1 MAASEELTRRPQQ
14 LWFAAIAITAVIA
27 ALLVMD
33 ATLEYRS
40 AAMRVGFMLDD
51 SSGELL
57 ISSVDHDLPAEKA
70 GIEPGDVIVG
80 LNGSPIQSIRD
91 YDRAMKNFTPG
102 QSIRFSIQRDGETI
116 PLSLEPGAGFP
127 WIRYISTFGPVLA
140 YLVLGLLCLLHWRQD
155 IRARLLAIL
164 VLAIAVELAMPIY
177 AIGHPTLTA
186 AGEAVYF
193 LLTGIQIGV
202 ELHLISLIPARAP
215 WLKRW
220 PSLAALFYLIG
231 LGMATVLAAGTV
243 IDFLTPGRSIPW
255 PSEVGYDV
263 VDWALPIWAIAIG
276 AMLSYQMIRY
286 PNPRGRQQ
294 AGLVLVGVAPWIIF
308 TLVET
313 GASIFGIE
321 FGETWYNLTNWALTV
336 FPIAVFVAIFRY
348 HLFDLELVV
357 RRTLVFGSIMALLI
371 GVLYAMLAAA
381 WPLAAKLFGE
391 TGAAW
396 TVTGLALGLGVLAS
410 RMRAELE
417 RAIERRVFPERH
429 ALRGHLIRLAA
440 SLPVRGKLPLMGAH
454 LTDELCLAF
463 RVQSS
468 AIVMVDPRSQL
479 PYTLATARME
489 PDAGNALAGILRTD
503 PRLEKRLTE
512 NRKPLTVERLK
523 QDEAQLRRLR
533 LLGVEVIAPLI
544 SHDDFIGALCLGRKQ
559 SGSDF
564 PAEELELLN
573 LLSHHV
579 VTAFENARLTEHA
592 TYEGL
597 TGLYRREVILD
608 ILERE
613 CGRAIQCNDRIAVAM
628 IDIDQFKSFNDD
640 HGHLAG
646 DLILQRVAR
655 TLQSELRTTDLVGR
669 YGGEEFLAVLPSTD
683 LEGARI
689 AAEHMRTGIEML
701 SIPLES
707 GVMVKA
713 NVSVG
718 LAAVDVAE
726 GRAEDLARAMIETA
740 DQYLYEAKQQGRN
753 RVIAGPYSLGVA

>member
-40 AAMRVGFMLDD
+40 AAMRVGVMVDD

-57 ISSVDHDLPAEKA
+57 IASVDDGLPGDRA
-70 GIEPGDVIVG
+70 GMKSGDVIVG
-80 LNGSPIQSIRD
+80 MNGTSVESIRD
-91 YDRAMKNFTPG
+91 YDRVMKDYQPG
-102 QSIRFSIQRDGETI
+102 HSMRFALQRDGNRVA
-116 PLSLEPGAGFP
+116 LNLMPGASFP
-127 WIRYISTFGPVLA
+127 WIRYLSTFGPVLA
-140 YLVLGLLCLLHWRQD
+140 YLILGLLCLLHWRQD

-186 AGEAVYF
+186 AGEAIYF
-193 LLTGIQIGV
+193 VLTGIQIGV
-202 ELHLISLIPARAP
+202 ELHLVSLIPDRAP

-220 PSLAALFYLIG
+220 PWLVGLFYFIG
-231 LGMATVLAAGTV
+231 LGMASVLATGTIV
-243 IDFLTPGRSIPW
+243 DFLTPGRTVPW
-255 PSEVGYDV
+255 PSEVGYNV
-263 VDWALPIWAIAIG
+263 VDWALPVWAVAIG
-276 AMLSYQMIRY
+276 AMLSYQMFRY

-294 AGLVLVGVAPWIIF
+294 AGLVLVGVAPWVIF

-313 GASIFGIE
+313 GASMMGIE
-321 FGETWYNLTNWALTV
+321 FGETWFNLTNWALTV
-336 FPIAVFVAIFRY
+336 FPVAVFVAIFRY

-381 WPLAAKLFGE
+381 WPLASELFGD

-417 RAIERRVFPERH
+417 HAIERRVFPERH

-440 SLPVRGKLPLMGAH
+440 SLPVRGKLPLMGSH

-468 AIVMVDPRSQL
+468 AIIMVDPRSQL

-489 PDAGNALAGILRTD
+489 PDSGNALAGILRTD
-503 PRLEKRLTE
+503 PRLERKLTD
-512 NRKPLTVERLK
+512 NRKPITVNRLK
-523 QDEAQLRRLR
+523 QDEAQFRRLK

-544 SHDDFIGALCLGRKQ
+544 SHDNFIGALCLGRKQ
-559 SGSDF
+559 SGGDF

-613 CGRAIQCNDRIAVAM
+613 CGRAIQCNDPIAVAM
-628 IDIDQFKSFNDD
+628 IDIDQFKTFNDD

-701 SIPLES
+701 SIPLDS
-707 GVMVKA
+707 GVMVKV

-718 LAAVDVAE
+718 LAAVGVAE
-726 GRAEDLARAMIETA
+726 GRVEELARAMIETA
-740 DQYLYEAKQQGRN
+740 DQYLYEAKQKGRN